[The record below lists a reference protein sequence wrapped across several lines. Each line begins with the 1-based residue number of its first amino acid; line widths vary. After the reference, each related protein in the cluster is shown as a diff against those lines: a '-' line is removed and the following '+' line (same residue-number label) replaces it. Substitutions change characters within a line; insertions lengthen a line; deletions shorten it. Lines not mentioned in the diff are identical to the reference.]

1 MRCDSYLQFRIV
13 AAQTFTELT
22 EKLNETLYELRQ
34 KDPEVEFDGL
44 TARIRY
50 REYEYTPEDLREEYS
65 LKGVDLHCQD
75 CPFFEP
81 LRNKNGSINRA
92 AKRGDC
98 IFAEYGFTSRDA
110 RACER
115 FFKMLNNGDLRVVKG
130 EEVEEC

>member
-1 MRCDSYLQFRIV
+1 MRCGSYLQFRIIMADTV
-13 AAQTFTELT
+13 EELT
-22 EKLNETLYELRQ
+22 ERLNSAFYELRQ
-34 KDPEVEFDGL
+34 KEPEVEFDGL

-50 REYEYTPEDLREEYS
+50 REYEYAPEDLREEYS

-115 FFKMLNNGDLRVVKG
+115 FFKMLNRGDLKIVKG